1 MEQLKKIFDSLEIK
15 AAEEDRTVEFI
26 ATKEVID
33 RDGEKLVVAGIDVK
47 NFKKNPVILWGH
59 DRHSPPIGKATKVTR
74 SDDELKVKVQFA
86 DAETYPF
93 ADTIYKLVKGGFLN
107 AVSIGFL
114 PDYNAITYPRE
125 TAGKKQPYRIFN
137 KSELLEVSVVSCP
150 ANQEALATG
159 KSLTK
164 AVEEGLITDEEYKEY
179 EEKTSDDAGAVGDAG
194 ENRIEELNKEVSELR
209 REMQEL
215 RTEMKNALYSKGSEN
230 YLDELLGE
238 FAQDFEAQSDLNEGT
253 SGETLTEQDRVDI
266 VNELLN

>member
-1 MEQLKKIFDSLEIK
+1 MEKIFVNTDLDYKSVD
-15 AAEEDRTVEFI
+15 EENRVVEFVVTSE
-26 ATKEVID
+26 ALDRDKEVI
-33 RDGEKLVVAGIDVK
+33 RVDGVNLKNYKL
-47 NFKKNPVILWGH
+47 NPVVLFSH
-59 DRHSPPIGKATKVTR
+59 DRHSLPIGKATSITKHKDKITA
-74 SDDELKVKVQFA
+74 KIQFA
-86 DAETYPF
+86 TADEYAF
-93 ADTIYKLVKGGFLN
+93 ADTVYRLVKGGYLR
-107 AVSIGFL
+107 ATSIGFL
-114 PDYNAITYPRE
+114 PDFNAIEYPRE
-125 TAGKKQPYRIFN
+125 NASKKSPYRIFN
-137 KSELLEVSVVSCP
+137 KSELLEISICACP

-179 EEKTSDDAGAVGDAG
+179 EEKTSDDGREAGNAG